1 MPRRHRIHAERVYVV
16 RVNIWHRWYRRFAVL
31 LFILSLPVAA
41 YYGAQWYLGGTQRV
55 LSDQNLDLQTR
66 LSILRTDLDLTE
78 QENAN
83 LLIAALLDDEA
94 EQHLQNELVNWRERN
109 ELLQSEIQFYLSLM
123 EPSISSQGV
132 FIQSAE
138 LVAMAESG
146 SYRYSL
152 VIGQKSQDH
161 PRVTGAVRLQV
172 ISENENQYTNLG
184 LADLTDG
191 GAELALG
198 FIFFQQMDGIIY
210 LSADFKPTE
219 WMVEVDLASAN
230 SGSITETYDW
240 PFPASR

>member
-1 MPRRHRIHAERVYVV
+1 MLV
-16 RVNIWHRWYRRFAVL
+16 
-31 LFILSLPVAA
+31 
-41 YYGAQWYLGGTQRV
+41 
-55 LSDQNLDLQTR
+55 DQNIDLQTR
-66 LSILRTDLDLTE
+66 LSILRADLNLSE
-78 QENAN
+78 QQNAN
-83 LLIAALLDDEA
+83 LLIAAVMDEEA

-123 EPSISSQGV
+123 EPSSSSQGV

-138 LVAMAESG
+138 LVSMEEHG
-146 SYRYSL
+146 LYRYSV

-161 PRVTGAVRLQV
+161 PRVAGAVRLQV
-172 ISENENQYTNLG
+172 ISENENQFTNLG

-198 FIFFQQMDGIIY
+198 FRFFQQMDGIIY
-210 LSADFKPTE
+210 LPAEFTPTQ